1 MITLKNFCVYDT
13 IVVLFKQKYINTA
26 ERKTIIML
34 ETRELFK
41 KYRPKKGKE
50 VIAVDRISLRWWAAK
65 AAN

>member
-1 MITLKNFCVYDT
+1 
-13 IVVLFKQKYINTA
+13 
-26 ERKTIIML
+26 ML

>member
-1 MITLKNFCVYDT
+1 
-13 IVVLFKQKYINTA
+13 
-26 ERKTIIML
+26 ML

-41 KYRPKKGKE
+41 KYRPKKEKE